1 MIELPDDLPIVERTA
16 VGLAVQ
22 DSGGCVP
29 LSTPGTTPR
38 RSRSIGG
45 TSRGG
50 GIETEPADRAEAGSF
65 GQASLCALEHN
76 ASLG

>member
-1 MIELPDDLPIVERTA
+1 VRFAFHTRDNTA
-16 VGLAVQ
+16 PG
-22 DSGGCVP
+22 SGDWGDVP
-29 LSTPGTTPR
+29 
-38 RSRSIGG
+38 
-45 TSRGG
+45 GG